1 MPSNNDQSSSSG
13 PAHTPNPLDR
23 LRGHRVRADR
33 GRAIGDDVL
42 KEMRTMQKVS
52 QNESAASAAWMT
64 VVPDQIN
71 DCSQIAGLK
80 AGKLIVHVPSAA
92 HRHIVDR
99 WLKSGGFREFQA
111 LARVPIQS
119 VTLKINT
126 PVHE

>member
-1 MPSNNDQSSSSG
+1 
-13 PAHTPNPLDR
+13 
-23 LRGHRVRADR
+23 
-33 GRAIGDDVL
+33 
-42 KEMRTMQKVS
+42 MQKVS